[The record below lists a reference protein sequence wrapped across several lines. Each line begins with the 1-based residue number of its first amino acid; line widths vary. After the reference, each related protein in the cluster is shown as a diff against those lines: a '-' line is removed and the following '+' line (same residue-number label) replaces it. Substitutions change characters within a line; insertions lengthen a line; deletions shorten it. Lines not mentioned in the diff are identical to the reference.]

1 VSAFPRIEQAH
12 HVEVLRKVV
21 AAYDRLTVAR
31 RTRQPGAQTDA
42 NRALR
47 TAIREASALVH
58 GPQVNP

>member
-1 VSAFPRIEQAH
+1 MSTYPCIADAQKT
-12 HVEVLRKVV
+12 EVLRKIV

-47 TAIREASALVH
+47 TAIREASTLVH
-58 GPQVNP
+58 GGRP

>member
-1 VSAFPRIEQAH
+1 MTAYPRVTEAH
-12 HVEVLRKVV
+12 HVEVLRKIV

-47 TAIREASALVH
+47 TAIRDASALVH
-58 GPQVNP
+58 GAQVSP